1 MIGTFFF
8 FFLNDWYL
16 IITTM
21 TIKRVNLILEAVSVW
36 PAERYISVP
45 INTGVLFRVYRNL
58 KNIYCGV
65 KELNN
70 PDPLH
75 TESKAHAEEEETPKD
90 ELKKVHVAKRHRQG
104 RSEEHTSE
112 LQSP

>member
-1 MIGTFFF
+1 MS
-8 FFLNDWYL
+8 
-16 IITTM
+16 
-21 TIKRVNLILEAVSVW
+21 IKRVNLVLKAVSVW
-36 PAERYISVP
+36 PAERYILVP
-45 INTGVLFRVYRNL
+45 VNTGVPFWVYRNL

-90 ELKKVHVAKRHRQG
+90 EQRESKFPRDIAEDNPVLGQP
-104 RSEEHTSE
+104 RS
-112 LQSP
+112 